1 MHPRGA
7 GEVVEVSEVGRLK
20 AVFSTTVGRKVESV
34 LNWMRMG

>member
-7 GEVVEVSEVGRLK
+7 GEVVEVSRLK
-20 AVFSTTVGRKVESV
+20 AVFNTTVGRKVESV